1 VCALWALQVMAYK
14 VPGFPLRA
22 VMSSLWKMVVAA
34 AIAGEL
40 TWLVTDQFGATSGAG
55 AWARLVVG
63 SIVGVAAYL
72 AVLAAL
78 KAPELTSLRS
88 RVLGRQRASAA

>member
-1 VCALWALQVMAYK
+1 MAYK
-14 VPGFPLRA
+14 VPGFPLRE
-22 VMSSLWKMVVAA
+22 VMDSLWKMVVAA

-40 TWLVTDQFGATSGAG
+40 TWLVTDRFGATSGAG
-55 AWARLVVG
+55 AWARLVIG
-63 SIVGVAAYL
+63 TIVGVAAYL

-78 KAPELTSLRS
+78 KAPELASLRS